1 MPDTERLTDKMAV
14 DMACTKEQRMYELG
28 FISGK
33 NKARLEVALI
43 VAASAFVGSYFYLFL
58 L

>member
-14 DMACTKEQRMYELG
+14 DMACTKDQRMYELG

-33 NKARLEVALI
+33 NKARIEVAAI
-43 VAASAFVGSYFYLFL
+43 VSVSAFVVSYFYLFL